1 MSAGSNRL
9 TVLAA
14 DVQAAHLDIQ
24 ASAEAMAERALV
36 AGNALIEAKGL
47 LQHGEWGRW
56 LQDHCAM
63 SERSAQRYMQMAR
76 AGLKSATVA
85 DLGIRGAA
93 ASIARRATASR
104 DPSSVARAD
113 EFALMLL
120 AMLADY
126 ASQPTPQRRRAT
138 RLAVLDTMV
147 VGVGPAPLVQFFLRV
162 TQEIENHLTKRGL
175 AFVHENLL
183 GWINKALLPSGTQY
197 ESVEDVV
204 AASRAIYDRDQ
215 AGAST

>member
-14 DVQAAHLDIQ
+14 DIKAAHLEIQ
-24 ASAEAMAERALV
+24 ASAEAMAERALL
-36 AGNALIEAKGL
+36 AGNALIEAKGIVR
-47 LQHGEWGRW
+47 HGEWSRW
-56 LQDHCAM
+56 LQDHCAL

-93 ASIARRATASR
+93 ASIARRSSAAG
-104 DPSSVARAD
+104 DPSSVAWAD
-113 EFALMLL
+113 EFAIMLL

-147 VGVGPAPLVQFFLRV
+147 VGVDPAPLVKFFLRE
-162 TQEIENHLTKRGL
+162 TQEIESHLTKRGL

-183 GWINKALLPSGTQY
+183 AWINAVMSPSGTRY
-197 ESVEDVV
+197 GAVEDVQAAARAIVGRDGAEV
-204 AASRAIYDRDQ
+204 AA
-215 AGAST
+215 